1 VAFKTWLVKLNM
13 NQKVVVVAVVAAAA
27 GVQKAD
33 DLFCNGR
40 TNQKPIQLPLACLN
54 CQLKK

>member
-1 VAFKTWLVKLNM
+1 M